1 MGAPAGAGGRFGP
14 GASGWTARA
23 LPGRDLLGG
32 MGKVSPSAGR
42 ARGRPARLPA
52 SARGAMRG
60 LPLPPVGVGCDGSAG
75 PPRRHHAWRH
85 APGWVAGS
93 IGQGTGM
100 AHPRHMTQTVRAT
113 HRALLPHQPLSRH
126 TSAQRGA
133 AAPAPGDHP
142 HAPGVRHPLAPL
154 CPIPAPLPVA
164 PPVPPRP
171 AGRRPSRRPAGGLVA
186 GRALPGDGAP
196 VDLALQHCS
205 APRPKGLAAGGPAV
219 CRAPH
224 DVPRRGRGCRPC
236 GWSSKR
242 PLTRPRPTRRLP
254 PVWVAP

>member
-113 HRALLPHQPLSRH
+113 HRALLPHQPLSRR
-126 TSAQRGA
+126 TSAQPRSGSSCA
-133 AAPAPGDHP
+133 RWPPASSRCSTPSPTVMPHP
-142 HAPGVRHPLAPL
+142 DQQDDVCHDAL
-154 CPIPAPLPVA
+154 
-164 PPVPPRP
+164 
-171 AGRRPSRRPAGGLVA
+171 LVA
-186 GRALPGDGAP
+186 
-196 VDLALQHCS
+196 
-205 APRPKGLAAGGPAV
+205 
-219 CRAPH
+219 
-224 DVPRRGRGCRPC
+224 
-236 GWSSKR
+236 W
-242 PLTRPRPTRRLP
+242 
-254 PVWVAP
+254 